1 MPAYAV
7 KITRR
12 HDGLFIAS
20 FPDVPEA
27 LAYGRDN
34 EAALEEAAKSLE
46 AAFRRRILN
55 GEDLPEPRSS
65 GSLLIH
71 QEVLAAAFA

>member
-7 KITRR
+7 KLTRR
-12 HDGLFIAS
+12 YDGLFIAS

-34 EAALEEAAKSLE
+34 EEALEEAAKSLE
-46 AAFRRRILN
+46 AAFRRRILS
-55 GEDLPEPRSS
+55 GDDLPEPRAN
-65 GSLLIH
+65 GPLLIH
-71 QEVLAAAFA
+71 QEVLAAALA